1 METLRTRRLLEEREI
16 QVKERL
22 QELKESILD
31 HFVQLPKT
39 ASMDCRPT
47 ASILL
52 GEKECFDL
60 VMAPREQEV
69 TRPHFARVLPEVCSR
84 WEAWCEDQLRSS
96 VRTAIPSIPGDI
108 DPLRL
113 AVAVFDCEGVPYSG
127 RTCSGSAPH
136 RYPSLMAHACL
147 CAHPWARRQE
157 EEDSHI
163 SCIAEWLSKIKT
175 NDNKRYRPRSRT
187 KIHQSKCIP
196 LDSIVRMQ
204 HIVSS
209 LGLDPTRTMH
219 EQISDVWLWCRVCS
233 PSSKEVFTWEAAVRL
248 SLPSQW
254 GGSLGFTARR
264 PTTVPPRARKPPQ
277 RARLLGKGQRGRHGD
292 HTAAQRE
299 GRFVTPGQA

>member
-1 METLRTRRLLEEREI
+1 M
-16 QVKERL
+16 
-22 QELKESILD
+22 
-31 HFVQLPKT
+31 KT
-39 ASMDCRPT
+39 
-47 ASILL
+47 
-52 GEKECFDL
+52 
-60 VMAPREQEV
+60 
-69 TRPHFARVLPEVCSR
+69 
-84 WEAWCEDQLRSS
+84 SS
-96 VRTAIPSIPGDI
+96 VVLRTAIPSIPGDI

-147 CAHPWARRQE
+147 CAHPRARRQE

-277 RARLLGKGQRGRHGD
+277 RARLLGKGQRGR
-292 HTAAQRE
+292 
-299 GRFVTPGQA
+299 GRA